1 LFFVSSF
8 FVSSRATYF
17 YCFCFCFCRLG
28 QFKRSSAGNTEGNA
42 AGGISMA
49 AGSSSSGKHMSAKV
63 SGGRGAI
70 GMMASV
76 DSAGTAGSGSRNGA
90 GSPSPMGGGR
100 YAPTFNSSSPTNST
114 AAPAVSATPDRINLN
129 LETKRV
135 VTHPSLNTES
145 PDRCSLCWF
154 SFTLFRR
161 PHHCRLC
168 DALCC
173 DECSKK
179 RCLVAY
185 SQVRYNE
192 VYFRQC

>member
-1 LFFVSSF
+1 
-8 FVSSRATYF
+8 
-17 YCFCFCFCRLG
+17 
-28 QFKRSSAGNTEGNA
+28 
-42 AGGISMA
+42 MA

-63 SGGRGAI
+63 SGGRGAM

-76 DSAGTAGSGSRNGA
+76 DSAGTAGSSGSRNGA

-100 YAPTFNSSSPTNST
+100 YAPTSFNSASPTNST
-114 AAPAVSATPDRINLN
+114 AAAPAVSATPDRINLN

-185 SQVRYNE
+185 SQVRYKE